1 MDIFAHGLWSY
12 AIFHRKKYVWLA
24 TFFGLLPDF
33 LSFGII
39 FVMNLF
45 NGNLQR
51 GPPSINSLPEWLFA
65 AYNMTHSLIIFLFA
79 FILIYA
85 FTKKW
90 FWPFAAWG
98 IHILIDIP
106 THSFRYFPTP
116 FLWPLSDYKFNG
128 TSWSTPWFMVVNYSA
143 LMIVFIMIA
152 HYRAKQK
159 KLTTKFK
166 KQQRILGLWGI

>member
-12 AIFHRKKYVWLA
+12 AIFNKKKYVWLA

-33 LSFGII
+33 LSFGIV

-45 NGNLQR
+45 NGNFQR
-51 GPPSINSLPEWLFA
+51 GPPAVNSLPEWLFA
-65 AYNMTHSLIIFLFA
+65 AYNMTHSFIMFLFV
-79 FILIYA
+79 FIFIYA

-90 FWPFAAWG
+90 FWPLTAWA
-98 IHILIDIP
+98 IHIVIDIP

-128 TSWSTPWFMVVNYSA
+128 ISWSNPWFMAVNYSA
-143 LMIVFIMIA
+143 LIIVFLMIA
-152 HYRAKQK
+152 HNRGKEK
-159 KLTTKFK
+159 KRITTFK
-166 KQQRILGLWGI
+166 KR